1 MYVLLFNN
9 VAWLFMCVLLV
20 AMGESLFSI
29 VGGLYAGYEGYY
41 GVYFLFVGLLV
52 GYMLLFTFSFSF
64 LLFVTDL
71 FSVRVFILALGV

>member
-29 VGGLYAGYEGYY
+29 VGGLYAGYEGYMGY
-41 GVYFLFVGLLV
+41 IFFL
-52 GYMLLFTFSFSF
+52 
-64 LLFVTDL
+64 
-71 FSVRVFILALGV
+71 

>member
-1 MYVLLFNN
+1 
-9 VAWLFMCVLLV
+9 MCITSGDGRVSV
-20 AMGESLFSI
+20 FYSR
-29 VGGLYAGYEGYY
+29 GLYAGYEGYY